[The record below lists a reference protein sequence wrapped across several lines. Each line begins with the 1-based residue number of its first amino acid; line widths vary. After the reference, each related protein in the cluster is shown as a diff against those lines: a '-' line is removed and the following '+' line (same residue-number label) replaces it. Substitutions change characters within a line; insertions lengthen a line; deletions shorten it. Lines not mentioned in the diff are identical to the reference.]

1 MTDKIKGA
9 VFDMDGTLVDSLM
22 LWDVLWERLGDRYPG
37 RKGFRPTEEQDRA
50 VRTMTLKDA
59 MDYIHHACGIG
70 ENGAELLRIAEELIG
85 GFYENEVGLKDGVL
99 EFLTHCKEKGIPMC
113 IASATARPY
122 IEAGL
127 RHCGID
133 GFFPRIFSCAE
144 IGKGKDEPD
153 IFLAAAE
160 FLGTSPEETW
170 IFEDSFVAVR
180 TAHNAGMKTVG
191 IFDRYNF
198 NRDELAALADV
209 YIAEGE
215 TLKKLIF

>member
-1 MTDKIKGA
+1 MTDKIKAA

-37 RKGFRPTEEQDRA
+37 KKGFRPTEEQDRA
-50 VRTMTLKDA
+50 VRTMTLKAA
-59 MDYIHHACGIG
+59 MDYIHRVCKIG
-70 ENGAELLRIAEELIG
+70 ENGEELLRIAEELID
-85 GFYENEVGLKDGVL
+85 GFYENEVCLKDGVL

-133 GFFPRIFSCAE
+133 GFFSRIFSCAE

-160 FLGTSPEETW
+160 FLGASPEETC
-170 IFEDSFVAVR
+170 IFEDSLVAVR
-180 TAHNAGMKTVG
+180 TAHRAGMMTVG
-191 IFDRYNF
+191 IFDRSNYGAE
-198 NRDELAALADV
+198 ELAVTADV

-215 TLKKLIF
+215 TLKKLIR